1 MDKEKIKNIIYIVV
15 AVLLSYLAIRFM
27 LWALPFILVALL
39 AYFIYE
45 KLKTSDSNKEEN
57 SKKKKKKIVIID
69 EESHDNK

>member
-45 KLKTSDSNKEEN
+45 KLKSSNSNKEEN

-69 EESHDNK
+69 EKSHDNK

>member
-45 KLKTSDSNKEEN
+45 KLKTSNSNKEEN

>member
-45 KLKTSDSNKEEN
+45 KLKKSNKNAN
-57 SKKKKKKIVIID
+57 SNKKKKKKIVIID

>member
-1 MDKEKIKNIIYIVV
+1 MNQEKIRDIIYVVV

-45 KLKTSDSNKEEN
+45 KLKASDRNVN

-69 EESHDNK
+69 EKSHDNK

>member
-1 MDKEKIKNIIYIVV
+1 MNQEKIRNIIYIVV
-15 AVLLSYLAIRFM
+15 AILLSYLAIRFM

-45 KLKTSDSNKEEN
+45 KLKTSNSNKEEN

>member
-69 EESHDNK
+69 EKSHDNK

>member
-1 MDKEKIKNIIYIVV
+1 MNQEKIKNIIYIVV

-27 LWALPFILVALL
+27 IWVLPFILVALL

-45 KLKTSDSNKEEN
+45 KLKKSNKNAN
-57 SKKKKKKIVIID
+57 SNKKKKKKIVIID